1 VHAFPEADIPVVQ
14 LSINALKPFDYHFEL
29 GAKLAPLRDRG
40 VLIVG
45 SGNVV
50 HNLRAI
56 DWDQPHTGFSWAER
70 FGEDT
75 RSLMLSAPAELSRL
89 IEHRDFTLAAP
100 TPDHFFPLAYIAGLA
115 STGGQQAEVLVDG
128 YTMGSLSMA
137 SYTIGAHVTV
147 NPQEQDDAPM
157 LPKVPADETNL

>member
-1 VHAFPEADIPVVQ
+1 
-14 LSINALKPFDYHFEL
+14 
-29 GAKLAPLRDRG
+29 
-40 VLIVG
+40 
-45 SGNVV
+45 
-50 HNLRAI
+50 
-56 DWDQPHTGFSWAER
+56 
-70 FGEDT
+70 
-75 RSLMLSAPAELSRL
+75 MLSAPSDLARL
-89 IEHRDFTLAAP
+89 IEHRDFRLAAP

-115 STGGQQAEVLVDG
+115 SVGGQPADVLVDG